1 MLPLIGRKYGEHTQ
15 TARQAGADVGHASL
29 YGAGSAIADAVIEK
43 AFDGL
48 NGIYG
53 NAATAGMAEKFKKLA
68 SKPQVQ
74 KFIGAAFNDVG
85 EGLESFATDLADQL
99 LKASYNDKSIGQ
111 TISETEWGRVG
122 RNMLINAIVGI
133 ISGDT
138 AFRSTK

>member
-1 MLPLIGRKYGEHTQ
+1 MGRKYGEHTQ
-15 TARQAGADVGHASL
+15 TARKDGADVGHASL
-29 YGAGSAIADAVIEK
+29 YGAGGAIADAVIEK

-85 EGLESFATDLADQL
+85 GGLESFADLADQL